1 MKKKY
6 LNAYRCVE
14 KVSLYLNENYDYQVS
29 NEERLY
35 LTIHIARIVQTT
47 EQ

>member
-1 MKKKY
+1 
-6 LNAYRCVE
+6 AYRCVE
-14 KVSLYLNENYDYQVS
+14 KISLYLNENYDYQVS